1 MTKWGKGGGVDLKK
15 WRASR
20 SFDLGVGKSEILGC
34 KM

>member
-1 MTKWGKGGGVDLKK
+1 MTKWRKGGGVDLKK

-20 SFDLGVGKSEILGC
+20 SFDFSVGKSEILGC